1 MDRTARLGRVG
12 GLAASAV
19 AATPFVC
26 LWVLMMLGS
35 EESVTLRRG
44 LDMALVTGAALP
56 AGRVLALWFVG
67 LLGGLATLT
76 VARSRRVGGGWPGLA
91 VTGVA
96 LVGVAACLAATGY
109 YLAEY
114 PSYPRTR
121 GRGIA
126 LSLPPVT
133 AVALALAL
141 AGGVWLA
148 LRPSRWDGRSARGRG
163 PAPGPSRWPR
173 RC

>member
-1 MDRTARLGRVG
+1 
-12 GLAASAV
+12 
-19 AATPFVC
+19 
-26 LWVLMMLGS
+26 
-35 EESVTLRRG
+35 
-44 LDMALVTGAALP
+44 MALVTGAALP

-96 LVGVAACLAATGY
+96 LVGVAACLAVTGY

-114 PSYPRTR
+114 PSFPRTR

-133 AVALALAL
+133 AL

-148 LRPSRWDGRSARGRG
+148 LRPPRWDGRSDRGRG